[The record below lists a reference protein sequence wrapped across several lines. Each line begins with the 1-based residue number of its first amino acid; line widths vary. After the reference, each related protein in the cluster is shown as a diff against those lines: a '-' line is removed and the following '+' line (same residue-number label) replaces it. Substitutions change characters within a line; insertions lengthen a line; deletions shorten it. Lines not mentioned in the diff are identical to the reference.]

1 MWQLHSHTRCR
12 ESCSAQRALRALR
25 PPLGGRK
32 PSTIYKTPE
41 GRRGAPMGIGRS
53 SSRFPE
59 CAHGKG
65 LSPIHHHK
73 GHLSFSTWKGNL
85 TSVRAGWEPLHR
97 GPCFPRP
104 GLQDREADR
113 HQDWPRYT
121 RHQVGWNGAPH
132 SLWRVACCTGCAL
145 ELCSWHLCDLVALC
159 PKAARPAQGA
169 PPGLP
174 RDSPKSLTWI

>member
-12 ESCSAQRALRALR
+12 ESCSAQRVLRALR

-41 GRRGAPMGIGRS
+41 DRRGGAPMGIGRS

-132 SLWRVACCTGCAL
+132 SLFIIVPCGESHAAQAVLWSCVLGIYVIFSRSVSKGSQTG
-145 ELCSWHLCDLVALC
+145 S
-159 PKAARPAQGA
+159 G
-169 PPGLP
+169 
-174 RDSPKSLTWI
+174 SPTRSTQR